1 MSYKNYNIEGKLN
14 DRFEDYY
21 ENGRLFQRGTYKNG
35 KKHGLWI
42 QQLANTVL
50 CLNELTSK

>member
-35 KKHGLWI
+35 KKHGDFI
-42 QQLANTVL
+42 YFF
-50 CLNELTSK
+50 